1 MRQSLI
7 LISTVLAIASS
18 TLAVDVLPGDIMTL
32 PGTSTEEANE
42 LVGMRVWE
50 QVDFFEIKDRDG
62 VVLCKGRLSLHVVR
76 TVMPAADMFELRI
89 TDTEVDLP
97 GEIRE
102 IRWDGFSGMRTDCNW
117 RHDLDLG
124 DKAAMRAGRSH
135 NGDVVTL
142 GYNWWSHDPWGDT
155 LSLDGG
161 EDSSQMFILT
171 NQVGFLTDSST
182 VTIELMTGETWET
195 KAPGPKVDLLGDIN
209 GDGKVDG
216 ADLGLLIADWGTT
229 GPHADLNG
237 DGVVDGGDLGILLAN
252 WK

>member
-1 MRQSLI
+1 
-7 LISTVLAIASS
+7 
-18 TLAVDVLPGDIMTL
+18 
-32 PGTSTEEANE
+32 
-42 LVGMRVWE
+42 
-50 QVDFFEIKDRDG
+50 
-62 VVLCKGRLSLHVVR
+62 
-76 TVMPAADMFELRI
+76 
-89 TDTEVDLP
+89 
-97 GEIRE
+97 
-102 IRWDGFSGMRTDCNW
+102 
-117 RHDLDLG
+117 
-124 DKAAMRAGRSH
+124 
-135 NGDVVTL
+135 
-142 GYNWWSHDPWGDT
+142 
-155 LSLDGG
+155 
-161 EDSSQMFILT
+161 MFILT